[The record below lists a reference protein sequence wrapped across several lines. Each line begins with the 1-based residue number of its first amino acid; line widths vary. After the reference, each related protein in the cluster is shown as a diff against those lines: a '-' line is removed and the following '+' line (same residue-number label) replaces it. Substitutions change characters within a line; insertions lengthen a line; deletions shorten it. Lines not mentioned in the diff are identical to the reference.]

1 MKSQRE
7 CYFCTSKLITPA
19 PIVLFSEKSI
29 KKNRVE
35 LRNSRL
41 LLEVVKKSDYR
52 KTSY

>member
-19 PIVLFSEKSI
+19 LIVLFSEKSI
-29 KKNRVE
+29 KNKSCRIEE
-35 LRNSRL
+35 LRL